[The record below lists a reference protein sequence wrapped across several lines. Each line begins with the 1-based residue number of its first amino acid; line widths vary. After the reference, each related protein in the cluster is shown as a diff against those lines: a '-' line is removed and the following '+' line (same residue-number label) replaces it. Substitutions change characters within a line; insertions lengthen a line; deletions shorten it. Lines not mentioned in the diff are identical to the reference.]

1 MELKNLNLKY
11 ALVNIG
17 FLMMVAG
24 TMGYAYN
31 FLSQNG
37 FADGTIGTIM
47 TCISLLGVF
56 AGPTA
61 GDIVD
66 RSDKI
71 TQKMFIS
78 GAMIVCCLGAVALLL
93 LPKGSILIIPL
104 VVITFMSASIG
115 MPLLNG
121 MAFIYEKAGGVINY
135 GLCRGL
141 GSAAYAVGSNIVGRL
156 WSVLG
161 TRTLPVWAIVG
172 SIFTFVAI
180 NLMPNAPKDLAK
192 DSPRARAKKDEDSI
206 TILQFFGKYRD
217 VTLVVLSLVLMY
229 FCHFIINNY
238 MAKVIGM
245 FVDEGIETI
254 QGNALFIAAMLEL
267 PMMFSFSLIL
277 KRFSVNQILVFA
289 SIVYS
294 LKHILTFMSVSVPMF
309 YCAMAMQMLSYAA
322 LVPAA
327 VYFANEH
334 VGESDRNKGQAVFAA
349 ASSVGGL
356 LASFLGGWLFGMVP
370 VRAVLGLGAASSV
383 CGTLLLIFALRKIK
397 VKGE

>member
-1 MELKNLNLKY
+1 MNLKNLNVKY

-17 FLMMVAG
+17 FLMLVAG

-37 FADGTIGTIM
+37 FADGAIGTIM

-56 AGPTA
+56 AGPMA
-61 GDIVD
+61 GDLVD

-78 GAMIVCCLGAVALLL
+78 GTMIVCGLGALTLLL
-93 LPKGSILIIPL
+93 LPKGSILIIP
-104 VVITFMSASIG
+104 VVIITFMSASIG

-156 WSVLG
+156 WADLG
-161 TRTLPVWAIVG
+161 TKTLPIWAIFG
-172 SIFTFVAI
+172 AAFTFFAI
-180 NLMPNAPKDLAK
+180 NLMPNAPKEHVKSGKA
-192 DSPRARAKKDEDSI
+192 AKKQESL
-206 TILQFFGKYRD
+206 TLPQFFGKYRD
-217 VTLVVLSLVLMY
+217 ITLVVASLVLMY
-229 FCHFIINNY
+229 FCHFLINNY

-267 PMMFSFSLIL
+267 PMMFGFSLLL
-277 KRFSVNQILVFA
+277 KKFSVNTILVCS

-294 LKHILTFMSVSVPMF
+294 IKHVITFMCVSVPMF
-309 YCAMAMQMLSYAA
+309 YGAMALQMLSYAA
-322 LVPAA
+322 LVPAV
-327 VYFANEH
+327 VYFSNEH
-334 VGESDRNKGQAVFAA
+334 VDEADRNKGQAVFGVAGTI
-349 ASSVGGL
+349 GGL
-356 LASFLGGWLFGMVP
+356 LASFIGGWLFTLIP
-370 VRAVLGLGAASSV
+370 VRAVLAVGAISSV
-383 CGTLLLIFALRKIK
+383 CGTVLLIFALRKITA
-397 VKGE
+397 KGE

>member
-1 MELKNLNLKY
+1 MNLKNLNLKY

-17 FLMMVAG
+17 FLMLVAG

-31 FLSQNG
+31 FLSQSG

-47 TCISLLGVF
+47 TAISLLGVF
-56 AGPTA
+56 AGPAA

-66 RSDKI
+66 RSDRI

-78 GAMIVCCLGAVALLL
+78 GSMIVCGVGALILLL
-93 LPKGSILIIPL
+93 LPAGSALIIPV

-156 WSVLG
+156 WAHFG
-161 TRTLPVWAIVG
+161 TKTLPIWAIVG
-172 SIFTFVAI
+172 AAFTFAAI
-180 NLMPNAPKDLAK
+180 NLMPNAPKELAK
-192 DSPRARAKKDEDSI
+192 EDAPHKQDDDSI
-206 TILQFFGKYRD
+206 TILQFFGKYRNI
-217 VTLVVLSLVLMY
+217 TLVVLSLVLMY

-245 FVDEGIETI
+245 FVSSNVETV
-254 QGNALFIAAMLEL
+254 QGNAMFIAAMLEL
-267 PMMFSFSLIL
+267 PAMFGFSFIL
-277 KRFSVNQILVFA
+277 KRFDVSKIIAVASVL
-289 SIVYS
+289 YS
-294 LKHILTFMSVSVPMF
+294 VKHVLTFACANVPMF
-309 YCAMAMQMLSYAA
+309 YGAMALQMVSYAA
-322 LVPAA
+322 LVPAV

-334 VGESDRNKGQAVFAA
+334 VAEEDRNKGQAVFAT
-349 ASSVGGL
+349 ASTIGGL
-356 LASFLGGWLFGMVP
+356 LASFLGGWLFTYIP
-370 VRAVLGLGAASSV
+370 VRAVLGIGAAASV
-383 CGTLLLIFALRKIK
+383 GGTALMIFALRKMAA
-397 VKGE
+397 KGE

>member
-1 MELKNLNLKY
+1 MDLKNLNLKY

-17 FLMMVAG
+17 FLMLVAG

-37 FADGTIGTIM
+37 FADSAIGTIM

-78 GAMIVCCLGAVALLL
+78 GSMILCGAGALILLL
-93 LPKGSILIIPL
+93 LPKGSVLIIPI

-121 MAFIYEKAGGVINY
+121 MAFIYENAGGVINY

-156 WSVLG
+156 WAVLG
-161 TRTLPVWAIVG
+161 TRTLPVWAMLG
-172 SIFTFVAI
+172 AAFTFFAI
-180 NLMPNAPKDLAK
+180 NLMPNAPKDV
-192 DSPRARAKKDEDSI
+192 SRSSAKKKVDDSI
-206 TILQFFGKYRD
+206 TLFQFFGKYRHI
-217 VTLVVLSLVLMY
+217 TLVVLSLVLMY
-229 FCHFIINNY
+229 FCHFIINSY

-245 FVDEGIETI
+245 FVDTGVEKI

-267 PMMFSFSLIL
+267 PMMFGFSFIL
-277 KRFSVNQILVFA
+277 NKIDVNKIIVFA
-289 SIVYS
+289 AIVYS
-294 LKHILTFMSVSVPMF
+294 IKHVITALCFNVPMF
-309 YCAMAMQMLSYAA
+309 YGAMALQMFSYAA
-322 LVPAA
+322 LVPAV

-334 VGESDRNKGQAVFAA
+334 IDEADRNKGQAVFAA
-349 ASSVGGL
+349 SSSIGGL
-356 LASFLGGWLFGMVP
+356 LASFLGGFLFSFVP
-370 VRAVLGLGAASSV
+370 VRAVLILGAISSV
-383 CGTLLLIFALRKIK
+383 CGTALIIYGLRTINA
-397 VKGE
+397 KGA

>member
-1 MELKNLNLKY
+1 MNLKNLNFKY

-17 FLMMVAG
+17 FLMLVAG

-31 FLSQNG
+31 FLSQSG

-47 TCISLLGVF
+47 TAISLLGVF
-56 AGPTA
+56 AGPAA

-66 RSDKI
+66 RSDRI

-78 GAMIVCCLGAVALLL
+78 GSMIVCGVGALILLL
-93 LPKGSILIIPL
+93 LPAGSALIIPV

-156 WSVLG
+156 WAHFG
-161 TRTLPVWAIVG
+161 TKTLPIWAIVG
-172 SIFTFVAI
+172 AAFTFAAI
-180 NLMPNAPKDLAK
+180 NLMPNAPKELAK
-192 DSPRARAKKDEDSI
+192 EDAPHKQDDDSI
-206 TILQFFGKYRD
+206 TILQFFGKYRNI
-217 VTLVVLSLVLMY
+217 TLVVLSLVLMY

-245 FVDEGIETI
+245 FVETGIEEI

-267 PMMFSFSLIL
+267 PLMFSFSLIL
-277 KRFSVNQILVFA
+277 KRVSINKILIFAAVVYSIKHVLTAVSVN
-289 SIVYS
+289 
-294 LKHILTFMSVSVPMF
+294 VPMF
-309 YCAMAMQMLSYAA
+309 YFAMALQMFSYAA

-334 VGESDRNKGQAVFAA
+334 VDEADRNKGQAVFAA

-356 LASFLGGWLFGMVP
+356 LASFLGGWLFTFAP
-370 VRAVLGLGAASSV
+370 VRFVLILGAVSSC
-383 CGTLLLIFALRKIK
+383 CGTALLIVTIRMITA
-397 VKGE
+397 KGE

>member
-1 MELKNLNLKY
+1 MNLERLNTKY

-17 FLMMVAG
+17 FLLLVAG
-24 TMGYAYN
+24 SMGYAYN
-31 FLSQNG
+31 FLSQSG
-37 FADGTIGTIM
+37 FDDGTIGTVM
-47 TCISLLGVF
+47 SAISLLGVF

-78 GAMIVCCLGAVALLL
+78 GSMILCGLGAVILLL
-93 LPKGSILIIPL
+93 LPAGSPLIIP
-104 VVITFMSASIG
+104 VVIISFMSATIG

-156 WSVLG
+156 WAVLG
-161 TRTLPVWAIVG
+161 TKTLPLWVIGG
-172 SIFTFVAI
+172 SILTFLAV
-180 NLMPNAPKDLAK
+180 NLMPDAPKELAK
-192 DSPRARAKKDEDSI
+192 SDDKPAEKGESI
-206 TILQFFGKYRD
+206 SILQFFGKYRD
-217 VTLVVLSLVLMY
+217 LFFVVVALMLMY

-245 FVDEGIETI
+245 FASTGIEEI

-267 PMMFSFSLIL
+267 PMMFGFSIVLNRLGVNRILI
-277 KRFSVNQILVFA
+277 IA
-289 SIVYS
+289 SIIYS
-294 LKHILTFMSVSVPMF
+294 IKHVQTFMVTNVPMF
-309 YCAMAMQMLSYAA
+309 YGAMSLQMLSYAA
-322 LVPAA
+322 LVPAV

-334 VGESDRNKGQAVFAA
+334 VAEEDRNKGQAVFAT
-349 ASSVGGL
+349 ASSIGGL
-356 LASFLGGWLFGMVP
+356 LASFLGGWLFTFIP
-370 VRAVLGLGAASSV
+370 VRAVLGIGAASSV
-383 CGTLLLIFALRKIK
+383 AGTLLLIASLRRIEA
-397 VKGE
+397 KGE

>member
-1 MELKNLNLKY
+1 MNLKNLNLKY

-17 FLMMVAG
+17 FLMMIAG

-31 FLSQNG
+31 FLSQSG

-47 TCISLLGVF
+47 TAISLLGVF

-78 GAMIVCCLGAVALLL
+78 GAMIVCCIGAVTLYF
-93 LPKGSILIIPL
+93 LPAGSILIIPL
-104 VVITFMSASIG
+104 VIITFMSASIG

-161 TRTLPVWAIVG
+161 TKTLPVWAIMG
-172 SIFTFVAI
+172 SIFTFIAI
-180 NLMPNAPKDLAK
+180 NLMPNAPKELK
-192 DSPRARAKKDEDSI
+192 VRSGTKQEDSI

-245 FVDEGIETI
+245 FVDSGVEEI

-294 LKHILTFMSVSVPMF
+294 IKHVVTFMAVSVPMF
-309 YCAMAMQMLSYAA
+309 YGAMALQMLSYAA

-334 VGESDRNKGQAVFAA
+334 VDEQDRNKGQAVFAA

-356 LASFLGGWLFGMVP
+356 LASFLGGWLFGVVP

-383 CGTLLLIFALRKIK
+383 CGTLLLVFALRRIT

>member
-1 MELKNLNLKY
+1 MNLKNLNLKY
-11 ALVNIG
+11 ALVNTG
-17 FLMMVAG
+17 FLMTIAG

-31 FLSQNG
+31 YLSQNG

-47 TCISLLGVF
+47 TAISLLGVF
-56 AGPTA
+56 AGPAA

-66 RSDKI
+66 RSEKI

-78 GAMIVCCLGAVALLL
+78 GSMVICCLGALTLLL
-93 LPKGSILIIPL
+93 LPAGSIVIIPL
-104 VVITFMSASIG
+104 VIITFMSASIG

-121 MAFIYEKAGGVINY
+121 MAFIYERAGGIINY

-161 TRTLPVWAIVG
+161 TKTLPVWAIFG
-172 SIFTFVAI
+172 SIFTFLAI
-180 NLMPNAPKDLAK
+180 NLMPNAPRQLAQ
-192 DSPRARAKKDEDSI
+192 SGASQTKKSDDSI
-206 TILQFFGKYRD
+206 TILQFFGKYRN
-217 VTLVVLSLVLMY
+217 VTLVVLALTLMY

-245 FVDEGIETI
+245 FVDTGIETI

-267 PMMFSFSLIL
+267 PMMFTFSLIL

-294 LKHILTFMSVSVPMF
+294 IKHVMTFMATSVPMF
-309 YCAMAMQMLSYAA
+309 YGAMALQMLSYAA

-334 VGESDRNKGQAVFAA
+334 VAEADRNKGQAVFAA

-356 LASFLGGWLFGMVP
+356 LASFLGGWLFGLIP
-370 VRAVLGLGAASSV
+370 VRGVLGLGAASSV
-383 CGTLLLIFALRKIK
+383 CGTLLLIFVLRKISRMSK
-397 VKGE
+397 

>member
-1 MELKNLNLKY
+1 MDLKNLNLKY

-17 FLMMVAG
+17 FLMLVAG

-31 FLSQNG
+31 FLSQSG
-37 FADGTIGTIM
+37 FNDGTIGTIM
-47 TCISLLGVF
+47 TAISLLGVF

-78 GAMIVCCLGAVALLL
+78 GSMILCGAGALVLLL
-93 LPKGSILIIPL
+93 LPKGSVLIIPV

-161 TRTLPVWAIVG
+161 TRTLPVWAMLG
-172 SIFTFVAI
+172 AAFTFFAI
-180 NLMPNAPKDLAK
+180 NLMPNAPKDV
-192 DSPRARAKKDEDSI
+192 ARGSKAKKVDDSI

-217 VTLVVLSLVLMY
+217 ISLVVLSLVLMY

-245 FVDEGIETI
+245 FVDTGIEGI

-267 PMMFSFSLIL
+267 PMMFGFSFIL
-277 KRFSVNQILVFA
+277 DKISVNKIIVFA
-289 SIVYS
+289 AIVYS
-294 LKHILTFMSVSVPMF
+294 VKHVVTALCFSVPMF
-309 YCAMAMQMLSYAA
+309 YGAMALQMLSYAA
-322 LVPAA
+322 LVPAV

-334 VGESDRNKGQAVFAA
+334 VDEADRNKGQAVFAA
-349 ASSVGGL
+349 TSSVGGL
-356 LASFLGGWLFGMVP
+356 LASFLGGFLFSFVP
-370 VRAVLGLGAASSV
+370 VRAVLILGAAAS
-383 CGTLLLIFALRKIK
+383 CAGTALMMVALRMIRA
-397 VKGE
+397 KGE

>member
-1 MELKNLNLKY
+1 MDLKNLNLKY

-17 FLMMVAG
+17 FLMLVAG

-37 FADGTIGTIM
+37 FADSAIGTIM

-78 GAMIVCCLGAVALLL
+78 GSMILCGAGALVLLL
-93 LPKGSILIIPL
+93 LPKGSVLIIPV

-121 MAFIYEKAGGVINY
+121 MAFIYENAGGVINY

-156 WSVLG
+156 WAVLG
-161 TRTLPVWAIVG
+161 TRTLPVWAMLG
-172 SIFTFVAI
+172 AAFTFFAI
-180 NLMPNAPKDLAK
+180 NLMPNAPKDV
-192 DSPRARAKKDEDSI
+192 ARGSAKKKVDDSI
-206 TILQFFGKYRD
+206 TLFQFFGKYRHI
-217 VTLVVLSLVLMY
+217 TLVVLSLVLMY
-229 FCHFIINNY
+229 FCHFIINSY

-245 FVDEGIETI
+245 FVDTGVEKI

-267 PMMFSFSLIL
+267 PMMFGFSFIL
-277 KRFSVNQILVFA
+277 NKIDVNKIIVFA
-289 SIVYS
+289 AIVYS
-294 LKHILTFMSVSVPMF
+294 VKHVITALCFNVPMF
-309 YCAMAMQMLSYAA
+309 YGAMALQMFSYAA
-322 LVPAA
+322 LVPAV

-334 VGESDRNKGQAVFAA
+334 IDESDRNKGQAVFAA
-349 ASSVGGL
+349 SSSVGGL
-356 LASFLGGWLFGMVP
+356 LASFLGGFLFSFVP
-370 VRAVLGLGAASSV
+370 VRVVLILGAISSV
-383 CGTLLLIFALRKIK
+383 CGTALMIYGLRTINA
-397 VKGE
+397 KGA

>member
-1 MELKNLNLKY
+1 MDLKNLNLKY

-17 FLMMVAG
+17 FLMLVAG

-31 FLSQNG
+31 YLSQMG
-37 FADGTIGTIM
+37 FADGMIGTIM
-47 TCISLLGVF
+47 TAISLLGVF
-56 AGPTA
+56 AGPAA

-78 GAMIVCCLGAVALLL
+78 GSMILCGIGALILLL
-93 LPKGSILIIPL
+93 LPKGSVVIIP
-104 VVITFMSASIG
+104 VVIITFMSAMIG

-156 WSVLG
+156 WAVLG
-161 TRTLPVWAIVG
+161 TRTLPVWALAG
-172 SIFTFVAI
+172 AAFTFLAI
-180 NLMPNAPKDLAK
+180 NLMPNAPKDLARS
-192 DSPRARAKKDEDSI
+192 DDPRSKADEDDSI
-206 TILQFFGKYRD
+206 SIFQFFSKYRD
-217 VTLVVLSLVLMY
+217 VTLVVVALVLMY

-245 FVDEGIETI
+245 FVDTDIERI

-267 PMMFSFSLIL
+267 PMMFGFSFLLQRISIN
-277 KRFSVNQILVFA
+277 RIIVFA

-294 LKHILTFMSVSVPMF
+294 IKHILTALSFNVPMF
-309 YCAMAMQMLSYAA
+309 YFAMALQMLSYAA
-322 LVPAA
+322 LVPAM

-334 VGESDRNKGQAVFAA
+334 VDEADRNKGQAVFAA
-349 ASSVGGL
+349 ASSIGGL
-356 LASFLGGWLFGMVP
+356 LASFLGGWLFTFAH
-370 VRAVLGLGAASSV
+370 VRLVLILGAISSV
-383 CGTLLLIFALRKIK
+383 CGTALLIFALRQIEA
-397 VKGE
+397 KGE

>member
-1 MELKNLNLKY
+1 MDLKNLNLKY

-17 FLMMVAG
+17 FLMLVSG

-37 FADGTIGTIM
+37 FPDGTIGTIM

-66 RSDKI
+66 RSNKI

-78 GAMIVCCLGAVALLL
+78 GSMILCAVGALILLL
-93 LPKGSILIIPL
+93 VPKGSILIIPI
-104 VVITFMSASIG
+104 VIITFMSASIG

-121 MAFIYEKAGGVINY
+121 MAFIYERAGGVINY

-156 WSVLG
+156 WAVFG
-161 TRTLPVWAIVG
+161 TRTLPIWAIIG
-172 SIFTFVAI
+172 AAFTFFVV
-180 NLMPNAPKDLAK
+180 NLMPNAPKELGRDR
-192 DSPRARAKKDEDSI
+192 PRKKVQAEQGIS
-206 TILQFFGKYRD
+206 LPQFFGKYRD
-217 VTLVVLSLVLMY
+217 LMLVVLSLVLMY

-245 FVDEGIETI
+245 FVDTGIEEI

-267 PMMFSFSLIL
+267 PMMFGFSLIL
-277 KRFSVNQILVFA
+277 KRVKINTILVCA
-289 SIVYS
+289 AIVYS
-294 LKHILTFMSVSVPMF
+294 IKHVITAMAFSVPMF
-309 YCAMAMQMLSYAA
+309 YGAMALQMLSYAA
-322 LVPAA
+322 LVPAV

-334 VGESDRNKGQAVFAA
+334 VDEADRNKGQAVFAA
-349 ASSVGGL
+349 SSSIGGL
-356 LASFLGGWLFGMVP
+356 LASFLGGWLFTFAP
-370 VRAVLGLGAASSV
+370 VRFVLILGAISSC
-383 CGTLLLIFALRKIK
+383 CGTALLVFTLRQISA
-397 VKGE
+397 KGK